1 MPLIGLCDWPLSRT
15 QSKMICL
22 SSCCSDVVSISAFTI
37 TAFAHVHVCS
47 NPGTVTC
54 SPVSDLVYTDTAEPL
69 KGLFTLLRVFEA
81 ISESELQRE
90 ILVHSLQLR
99 SLSQGSKVQLLRH
112 GVESAG
118 ELMEVLRQHAP
129 KGSTD
134 DHLLVMQGP
143 EHDIV
148 S

>member
-1 MPLIGLCDWPLSRT
+1 MLWHFLHS
-15 QSKMICL
+15 Q
-22 SSCCSDVVSISAFTI
+22 I

-47 NPGTVTC
+47 NLGTATC
-54 SPVSDLVYTDTAEPL
+54 SYVSDLVYTDTAGPL
-69 KGLFTLLRVFEA
+69 KGLFTLLREFEV
-81 ISESELQRE
+81 INDPEVQRE

-112 GVESAG
+112 EVESAG
-118 ELMEVLRQHAP
+118 QLMEVLRQHAP
-129 KGSTD
+129 KTPAD